1 METVKISDGIFLNVI
16 STDKF
21 KTNYLSI
28 NFITQLDKKTAS
40 LNALLPEVLVR
51 GTQKHKDIPALKTAL
66 DDLYAASVE
75 GKVFKRGE
83 YQICGLNASWLADKY
98 SIDGTRITEGTLD
111 LFEEILFMPYTEEGH
126 FSDTYVESEK
136 NDLIDDIRALIN
148 NKNSYAVIRC
158 KEEMCKNERGGI
170 SEYGDEESVRNITS
184 EALYDAYQ
192 DLLRTSRIEVFY
204 VGSGS
209 KADIQARIE
218 KMFAGKNRSYK
229 AFEKSPVITEV
240 GEVKNVTEKMSAAQG
255 KLALGFRTGSVVG
268 GEDYSA
274 FPVFVEM
281 FGNSPVSKLFMNVRE
296 KLSLCYYCRAIPDGI
311 KGIMTVTAGIEVCN
325 KEKTQNEILA
335 QLDAVKN
342 GDITDEELILA
353 KKSLKNAYNEL
364 NDSPP
369 ALEGWYLTRRLSDL
383 GDSHEKVCESFMKVT
398 REDVIRVANKIK
410 LDTVYFLEGT
420 LSGEGD
426 DDE

>member
-1 METVKISDGIFLNVI
+1 M
-16 STDKF
+16 
-21 KTNYLSI
+21 
-28 NFITQLDKKTAS
+28 
-40 LNALLPEVLVR
+40 
-51 GTQKHKDIPALKTAL
+51 
-66 DDLYAASVE
+66 
-75 GKVFKRGE
+75 
-83 YQICGLNASWLADKY
+83 
-98 SIDGTRITEGTLD
+98 
-111 LFEEILFMPYTEEGH
+111 
-126 FSDTYVESEK
+126 
-136 NDLIDDIRALIN
+136 
-148 NKNSYAVIRC
+148 
-158 KEEMCKNERGGI
+158 
-170 SEYGDEESVRNITS
+170 
-184 EALYDAYQ
+184 
-192 DLLRTSRIEVFY
+192 
-204 VGSGS
+204 
-209 KADIQARIE
+209 
-218 KMFAGKNRSYK
+218 
-229 AFEKSPVITEV
+229 
-240 GEVKNVTEKMSAAQG
+240 
-255 KLALGFRTGSVVG
+255 
-268 GEDYSA
+268 
-274 FPVFVEM
+274 
-281 FGNSPVSKLFMNVRE
+281 SKLFMNVRE

-342 GDITDEELILA
+342 GDITDEELILS